1 MPRPRTGSVEPFRR
15 ADGATY
21 YRARIRLDDGSRE
34 RVDVPEKHSTP
45 AGGLTGR
52 QRAENWA
59 EALQEDEDETHELLN
74 AKKKRAADE
83 AKKDDATH
91 GETCDRWHTRYLAH
105 AKAQGVGT
113 TGTKGQRWGKWISP
127 KLGGKAMVSVTRD
140 DVEDVRDALD
150 EAIRAYVTVGR
161 GEGRLSPKTAQNV
174 WSELTVSMGEACSSK
189 RRDLRVIETDPTNG
203 VQPPERGA
211 SPAKCYPYPSELLA
225 VLACDDVPLAWR
237 ELHAVAVYTFARPGE
252 LRVLEWTDVDL
263 DDQRISITRA
273 FDYDTEETKST
284 KTEETRT
291 IPIEANLLP
300 LLKRMHK
307 RAGGTGLVVPALST
321 ANPNKLAIIMRKHFD
336 LAKCKRPRL
345 TVRTSAELRLRF
357 RSWRDAGITW
367 SIIRGDDV
375 VKVQRRAGHKLIATT
390 MRYIV
395 EAENRGATFGTPFPR
410 LPASLLGPRGGG
422 TRGVRATFGPSS
434 QIGAKTSRKVVP
446 EKGIE
451 PLT

>member
-1 MPRPRTGSVEPFRR
+1 M
-15 ADGATY
+15 
-21 YRARIRLDDGSRE
+21 
-34 RVDVPEKHSTP
+34 
-45 AGGLTGR
+45 
-52 QRAENWA
+52 
-59 EALQEDEDETHELLN
+59 
-74 AKKKRAADE
+74 
-83 AKKDDATH
+83 
-91 GETCDRWHTRYLAH
+91 
-105 AKAQGVGT
+105 
-113 TGTKGQRWGKWISP
+113 
-127 KLGGKAMVSVTRD
+127 
-140 DVEDVRDALD
+140 EDVRDALD
-150 EAIRAYVTVGR
+150 EAIRAYVTEGR

-189 RRDLRVIETDPTNG
+189 RRDLRVIETDPTSG

-225 VLACDDVPLAWR
+225 VLACDDVPIAWR

-307 RAGGTGLVVPALST
+307 RAGGKGLVVPALST
-321 ANPNKLAIIMRKHFD
+321 ANPNKLAIIMRKHFEV
-336 LAKCKRPRL
+336 AKCERPRL

-395 EAENRGATFGTPFPR
+395 EAENRGATFGVPFPP
-410 LPASLLGPRGGG
+410 LPASLFGRG
-422 TRGVRATFGPSS
+422 GVRATFGPSS

-451 PLT
+451 PLTEPTKRRVFGYFVSV